1 MLFELLALLGS
12 WIKHFLFAGY
22 MSGGAAFPK
31 PLSPDEEAAYVNE
44 MQNGDERARE
54 ILIERNLR
62 LVAHVVKKYASAPGA
77 DAEDL
82 ISIGTIG
89 LIKAVDS
96 FKGDKKIRLATYAA
110 RCIHNEILMHFRAL
124 KNRRG
129 ELSLDDP
136 VGTDGE
142 GNTISLMHIVHEEA
156 ENIEDD
162 ILLKSKISKLYTF
175 INTCL
180 NMREREIITLRFG
193 LGNADALTQREI
205 ASKLHIS
212 RSYVSRIEKKAI
224 EKLKEK
230 MKACGYGEEVFE

>member
-1 MLFELLALLGS
+1 MLFELLSLLGS

-22 MSGGAAFPK
+22 MSGGSAFPK
-31 PLSPDEEAAYVNE
+31 PLTPAEEAKYVEE
-44 MQNGDERARE
+44 MQAGSTQARE

-62 LVAHVVKKYASAPGA
+62 LVAHVVKKYASAQGA
-77 DAEDL
+77 DTEDL

-96 FKGDKKIRLATYAA
+96 FNGDKKIRLATYAA
-110 RCIHNEILMHFRAL
+110 RCIHNEILMHFRAM
-124 KNRRG
+124 KKRKS

-156 ENIEDD
+156 EDIEDD
-162 ILLKSKISKLYTF
+162 ILLKSKIEKLHTF

-180 NMREREIITLRFG
+180 AEREREIIVLRFG
-193 LGNADALTQREI
+193 LGAADALTQREI
-205 ASKLHIS
+205 AKKLHIS

-224 EKLKEK
+224 DKLKEK
-230 MKACGYGEEVFE
+230 MQDCGFGEEAY